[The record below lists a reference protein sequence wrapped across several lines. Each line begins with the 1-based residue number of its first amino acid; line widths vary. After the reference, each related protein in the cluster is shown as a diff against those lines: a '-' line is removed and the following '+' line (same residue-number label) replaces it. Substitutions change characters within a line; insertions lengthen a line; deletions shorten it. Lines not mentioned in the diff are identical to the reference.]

1 MNTQDTI
8 SLMDN
13 AKIVIICVHGFINS
27 ERHDFLEFK
36 DYFDKINTKKKS
48 NSTLQILIR

>member
-36 DYFDKINTKKKS
+36 DYLIKLTLRKISKLN
-48 NSTLQILIR
+48 